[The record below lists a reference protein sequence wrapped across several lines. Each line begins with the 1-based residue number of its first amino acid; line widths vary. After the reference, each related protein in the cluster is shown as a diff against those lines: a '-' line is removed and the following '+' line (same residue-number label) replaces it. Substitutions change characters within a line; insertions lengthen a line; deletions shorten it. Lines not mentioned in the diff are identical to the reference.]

1 MSKKK
6 YDFNGTLLN
15 LLLLG
20 GAAVILKN
28 RTGSLRGVGGIR
40 GKWIT
45 IENKIES
52 PYIDWNILD
61 KVTTFNSYEEARSY
75 MNRMIAYQSSGRTD
89 YKTGRKKYEVIDSFD
104 SESTSV
110 RYDDGI
116 YNITLKYIS

>member
-1 MSKKK
+1 MAKNNNTLLYTALGATALLLAKKK
-6 YDFNGTLLN
+6 SNGVA
-15 LLLLG
+15 G
-20 GAAVILKN
+20 IGA
-28 RTGSLRGVGGIR
+28 IR
-40 GKWIT
+40 GRWIT

-89 YKTGRKKYEVIDSFD
+89 YKTGRKKYEVIDSFN